1 MDEKTLLLDLKQR
14 MEIQLSQFEDQLIF
28 SDPHEHD
35 EEYRFLIRKAANYRD
50 TLLKINNR
58 LLEL

>member
-1 MDEKTLLLDLKQR
+1 MLLDLKQR
-14 MEIQLSQFEDQLIF
+14 MEIQLRQFEDQLIF
-28 SDPHEHD
+28 SDPHD
-35 EEYRFLIRKAANYRD
+35 EDADYNFLIQKAANYRD